1 MRAISSRSMVFSCI
15 LSLVVLSS
23 FSTNVFA
30 SPSLR
35 NATSDCLHLYVHLN
49 GTQPATQTC
58 LDGQVST
65 NGVSEPDCGSKQNII
80 ELILW
85 WDPNYSGAN
94 ICFSGA
100 GSTDLGEYPR
110 PALAPCSNN
119 TIVICTWDKNAS
131 SFEMLDSSTVKTIY
145 AGIGGNGASFHASV
159 YQANLADT
167 PVGNDNASSISIMPF
182 H

>member
-1 MRAISSRSMVFSCI
+1 MRAISSRSMIFSCI

-23 FSTNVFA
+23 FSTSAFA
-30 SPSLR
+30 SPSSS
-35 NATSDCLHLYVHLN
+35 NATSSCSHLSVHLN

-58 LDGQVST
+58 LDGQIST
-65 NGVSEPDCGSKQNII
+65 TGVSEPDCGTTGI

-94 ICFSGA
+94 ICFSGT

-119 TIVICTWDKNAS
+119 TVVICSWDKNAS
-131 SFEMLDSSTVKTIY
+131 SFEMLDSSTTKTIY
-145 AGIGGNGASFHASV
+145 AGIGGNGAQFQATV
-159 YQANLADT
+159 YRDNLANT
-167 PVGNDNASSISIMPF
+167 PVGNDNASSISIMPL

>member
-1 MRAISSRSMVFSCI
+1 MRAISSRSMFFSCM
-15 LSLVVLSS
+15 LPLVVLSS
-23 FSTNVFA
+23 FSTSAFA
-30 SPSLR
+30 SPSSSK
-35 NATSDCLHLYVHLN
+35 ATSDCLHLSVHLN
-49 GTQPATQTC
+49 GTQPATKTC

-65 NGVSEPDCGSKQNII
+65 DGVREPDCGSTQNII

-131 SFEMLDSSTVKTIY
+131 SFEMLDSSTTKTIY
-145 AGIGGNGASFHASV
+145 AGIGGNGASFSAIV
-159 YQANLADT
+159 YQNNLANT
-167 PVGNDNASSISIMPF
+167 AVGNDNASSISIMPL